1 MANVNPDSTTSP
13 ERAGLFPSL
22 IRSTSAIALLRLFG
36 SGVSFILNIFVARS
50 LNATEFGIFSYI
62 LAWTMTLGM
71 LGLFGLDRLLTR
83 EIPIYNTQA
92 AWKELRGLSGWANWT
107 AGMVSLILFG
117 LVFTPWLFFG
127 GPSNAR
133 TLMIW
138 LAGGLLIPL
147 LALGGV
153 QQSTLRGL
161 HRPASGQVAET
172 VIQPLA
178 FLVLLAIAIVRTDQL
193 AAGHVLT
200 VYALATAGALVF
212 GAWQAHRALP
222 HEALAAPPI
231 RHGRKWAVG
240 ASRMLIFTG
249 LVAINSQVDVLV
261 LGAFKD
267 VAAVGVYAA
276 ALRGASI
283 IPLLLNIA
291 VIAAA
296 PTLAGLYNEG
306 KRDELKR
313 FFVQISRS
321 AWLGGLPVAMGLL
334 LFGRWFLRLYGA
346 EFASGQTALVILSLG
361 QLVNIAAG
369 PVATL
374 LVMTGHERDAI
385 IGMALST
392 AANFLLSASLIP
404 LWGING
410 AAVAAAS
417 GLSLWNLVLLWYV
430 WKRLAIAP
438 AIPGFNWL
446 RSPG

>member
-1 MANVNPDSTTSP
+1 
-13 ERAGLFPSL
+13 
-22 IRSTSAIALLRLFG
+22 
-36 SGVSFILNIFVARS
+36 
-50 LNATEFGIFSYI
+50 
-62 LAWTMTLGM
+62 MTLGM
-71 LGLFGLDRLLTR
+71 LGLFGLDRLLIR
-83 EIPIYNTQA
+83 DIPIYNAQA
-92 AWKELRGLSGWANWT
+92 AWKELRGLFGWAYLT
-107 AGMVSLILFG
+107 AGMVSLILFV

-127 GPSNAR
+127 GPANAR

-138 LAGGLLIPL
+138 LSGGALIPL
-147 LALGGV
+147 LALVGV

-161 HRPASGQVAET
+161 HRPASGQMAET

-178 FLVLLAIAIVRTDQL
+178 FLLLLMLAIAGSDQL
-193 AAGHVLT
+193 TAGHVLT
-200 VYALATAGALVF
+200 VYALAMVGALVF
-212 GAWQAHRALP
+212 GAWRVRGALP
-222 HEALAAPPI
+222 RKALAVPPI
-231 RHGRKWAVG
+231 RHIRKWAVS

-249 LVAINSQVDVLV
+249 LVVINSQVDLLV

-267 VAAVGVYAA
+267 VASVGVYSA

-283 IPLLLNIA
+283 IPLLLNMA

-296 PTLAGLYNEG
+296 PTFAGLYNEG

-346 EFASGQTALVILSLG
+346 EFVSGQTALVILSLG

-392 AANFLLSASLIP
+392 AANFLLSVSLIP

-410 AAVAAAS
+410 AAIAAAT
-417 GLSLWNLVLLWYV
+417 GLGLWNLVLLWYV